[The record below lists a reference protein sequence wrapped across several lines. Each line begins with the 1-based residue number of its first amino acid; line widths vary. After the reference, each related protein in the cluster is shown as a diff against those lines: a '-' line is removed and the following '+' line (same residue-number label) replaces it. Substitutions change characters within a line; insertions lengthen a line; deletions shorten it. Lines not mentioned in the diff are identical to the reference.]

1 MKKKELKKLLAATE
15 KLAEDRMNR
24 ILKLNAQTKDLNDS
38 LQRTNENF
46 DQLCKDN
53 KEQARDIL
61 ELTRQHNS
69 KTKYIKE
76 LREENEKL
84 AKENNDLRARFQ
96 KEWEGKES
104 VELRKTCAYIQ
115 ECYEIKEAEVIQYK
129 EEVKELKSKLA
140 VKTVSEWVEDAKQ
153 IDELKRDVQQKAA
166 QIKNQRDLIE
176 KYQRDIEQFRQWKKE
191 AVAVRIEHYEF
202 KLQGQ
207 VEEIEELKIVIKAR
221 DEKIEKV
228 KGQLG
233 SLDEENERLKKE
245 LEYWKDFAR

>member
-1 MKKKELKKLLAATE
+1 
-15 KLAEDRMNR
+15 
-24 ILKLNAQTKDLNDS
+24 
-38 LQRTNENF
+38 
-46 DQLCKDN
+46 
-53 KEQARDIL
+53 
-61 ELTRQHNS
+61 
-69 KTKYIKE
+69 
-76 LREENEKL
+76 
-84 AKENNDLRARFQ
+84 
-96 KEWEGKES
+96 
-104 VELRKTCAYIQ
+104 
-115 ECYEIKEAEVIQYK
+115 
-129 EEVKELKSKLA
+129 
-140 VKTVSEWVEDAKQ
+140 VEDAKQ

-191 AVAVRIEHYEF
+191 AVAVRIEQYEF